1 MEVVAGVA
9 GVAGVVGILGLVGQA
24 VHGILKL
31 KEFVHGVST
40 ASETVKSF
48 LRAIDSLES
57 ALTAISDLLRRTPEE
72 WLVGA
77 EARNTSRL
85 ASQIENCRAD
95 IDEWVKDVPMH
106 HANSSKIIKSF
117 FGKLRV
123 ASEESAYS
131 VFHQKVARHLQ
142 GMQLS
147 LDLLGC
153 SYNIHILQQGS
164 VIAKEVKNVAEA
176 QTSFNH
182 GSTHRL
188 LEFDNSFVTHLDPV
202 SSQLDRLENSSQ
214 MSSASMS
221 SLASNVSRILE
232 LVSSN
237 PALTASKRLD
247 SEDKDSEPD
256 VAHASSTRPAFGRTK
271 LESQELLQRPSQ
283 TQVEWSCDILPGV
296 EAAFSASGFICLY
309 CGDEFDQDSPEWSL
323 RDKHRRSDQKR
334 GFHRGLESKDQNL
347 TDDFHSIRDR
357 RWEALFYNNRAVKA
371 MHDHIGG
378 AKSVSPSEERPWEME
393 LNTAISEE
401 GCIVDGLMVAS
412 VFSPRS
418 ISNDYGGEIR
428 QPSYSLGDG
437 IKVSRYEFEGR
448 CDSFLHATRLRRT
461 NDLSGK
467 PGPDGADALGKSSAT
482 SVLPKGPSY
491 TAEVTNGRNQ
501 INSWLREI
509 LQHSSTARIILF
521 YTMKH
526 GVNFSSMYTWLEKA
540 LEFWESDEA
549 ATKVDEP
556 DSLSDGAVDS
566 RGSPENRDVTNH
578 ETAKQLG

>member
-1 MEVVAGVA
+1 
-9 GVAGVVGILGLVGQA
+9 
-24 VHGILKL
+24 
-31 KEFVHGVST
+31 
-40 ASETVKSF
+40 
-48 LRAIDSLES
+48 
-57 ALTAISDLLRRTPEE
+57 
-72 WLVGA
+72 
-77 EARNTSRL
+77 
-85 ASQIENCRAD
+85 
-95 IDEWVKDVPMH
+95 
-106 HANSSKIIKSF
+106 
-117 FGKLRV
+117 
-123 ASEESAYS
+123 
-131 VFHQKVARHLQ
+131 
-142 GMQLS
+142 
-147 LDLLGC
+147 
-153 SYNIHILQQGS
+153 
-164 VIAKEVKNVAEA
+164 
-176 QTSFNH
+176 
-182 GSTHRL
+182 
-188 LEFDNSFVTHLDPV
+188 
-202 SSQLDRLENSSQ
+202 

-232 LVSSN
+232 LISSN
-237 PALTASKRLD
+237 PALTVSTRLD

-256 VAHASSTRPAFGRTK
+256 VAHASSTRSALGRTK

-323 RDKHRRSDQKR
+323 RGRHLVDEHRYGECNLLLSYHSVETFAQHIQEFHQCSLSHNYHLSDRLLDKHRRSDQKR

-378 AKSVSPSEERPWEME
+378 AKSVSPPEERPWEME

-401 GCIVDGLMVAS
+401 GCTVDGLMVAS

-437 IKVSRYEFEGR
+437 IKVSRYEFEGHY
-448 CDSFLHATRLRRT
+448 DSPFHATRLRRT

-482 SVLPKGPSY
+482 SVLPKGPSN
-491 TAEVTNGRNQ
+491 TAEVTDGRNQ

-521 YTMKH
+521 HTMKH

-566 RGSPENRDVTNH
+566 RGSPEIRDVTNH
-578 ETAKQLG
+578 ETPEQLGKSQGWKPYRASSAPFREY